1 MLPAAT
7 NGWSY
12 FYLLQV
18 SGGTPPYRVV
28 AASPASLFLP

>member
-18 SGGTPPYRVV
+18 SGGTPPYLVV
-28 AASPASLFLP
+28 AEFEDGND